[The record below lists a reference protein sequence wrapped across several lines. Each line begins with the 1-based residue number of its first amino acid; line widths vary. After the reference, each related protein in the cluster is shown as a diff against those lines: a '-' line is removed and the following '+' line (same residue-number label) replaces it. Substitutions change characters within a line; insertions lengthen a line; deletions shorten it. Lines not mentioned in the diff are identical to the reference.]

1 MVIQQIRLMRITVV
15 MLALGSILAQVFITP
30 HVARSFAAAYPEVAY
45 LERPYTIAVIVAIAG
60 FELALLA
67 VWQILSIVKR
77 GAAFTGSPMRWVNFM
92 TVCFLF
98 TAATLIGIIMHA
110 TFIANIGTPAM
121 LFGLLASIAFGA
133 SALVLWTA
141 VKRGLLTGI
150 FQDDPEHGIPAP

>member
-1 MVIQQIRLMRITVV
+1 MNIQQIPVLRIVV
-15 MLALGSILAQVFITP
+15 VLALGSILTQVFITP
-30 HVARSFAAAYPEVAY
+30 PVARTLAAKYPEVAY

-67 VWQILSIVKR
+67 AWQILSLIKR
-77 GAAFTGSPMRWVNFM
+77 GATSTGSPMRWVNFM
-92 TVCFLF
+92 TTSILF

-133 SALVLWTA
+133 SAFFFRTA
-141 VKRGLLTGI
+141 VNRGLLTL
-150 FQDDPEHGIPAP
+150 IPR